1 LNFGK
6 RGRAGGRGGR
16 QETKKVIARGEGY
29 KREGDTSVTVV
40 TSNVSVSQCAGELL
54 KRKGAP
60 RETLT
65 EYLATV
71 CRPNIE
77 AEELQS
83 YDEANTEGW
92 IHGKRERGERE

>member
-1 LNFGK
+1 
-6 RGRAGGRGGR
+6 
-16 QETKKVIARGEGY
+16 
-29 KREGDTSVTVV
+29 
-40 TSNVSVSQCAGELL
+40 L
-54 KRKGAP
+54 KRSRAP
-60 RETLT
+60 RENLT

-71 CRPNIE
+71 CLPHIE